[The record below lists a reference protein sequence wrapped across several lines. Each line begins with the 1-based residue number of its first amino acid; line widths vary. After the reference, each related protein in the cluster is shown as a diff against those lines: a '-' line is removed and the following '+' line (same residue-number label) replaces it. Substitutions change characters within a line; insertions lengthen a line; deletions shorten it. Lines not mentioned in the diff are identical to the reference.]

1 MANRGNVDVNERR
14 LRTIYECLDL
24 GNNKKAI
31 QEADKLLKKQRD
43 NQCAKVLK
51 ALALLNLGRDDE
63 SSCILQEVHSLQPTD
78 EATLQGMLIC
88 YRETHQFDLIA
99 NMYENAYKARPDS
112 EEILSALFMSYV
124 RLGYYKKQQQTAMLL
139 HKLKPTKNP
148 YYFWAVMSIVM
159 QAHTSEDRQQAKS
172 LYLPLAERMTLKY
185 IKEDKI
191 EAEAE
196 IHLYLIILKE
206 LEKWQEAIDLLQGP
220 LGEKFT
226 SEIDFRKKEIASLY
240 CKLKAWARAAESY
253 QTLLQDNPDDWSFW
267 SQYLTCVTEYVRSK
281 KDSNEEQ
288 NSESP
293 EQCTVEKAVSF
304 IEKISDE
311 NREIERPLRGPYLAH
326 LHLLNLFHNDNDYSD
341 AIGKPGDLLKQYFS
355 MFGDKARCYGDMRDY
370 LTMLGDKDKSQFLTS
385 INEDLRS
392 SMGDNS
398 QEFPQTVKAMQQHM
412 TYLRIERSLGNYQH
426 LSTEDQMSQVKD
438 LLKFYK
444 HGLTLGKDLLPTDI
458 QYADTYL
465 LLGMHLLLDIYNQ
478 TGDTGVLW
486 QIITHLEKGLKN
498 SPSNFQIK
506 LLLIRLYCTVGAF
519 GPCTDIYD
527 SMEAKH
533 IINDTLGYVVANHVN
548 RLGHFLSAHMM
559 YNTML
564 RFFSVNHKEITE
576 YLIPSY
582 KYGTFIKIYEFVQF
596 RERLQNSLQY
606 ASAIEESLLLDLVLE
621 TCNHNSTEMMLTS
634 MAIDPDVDRTKGE
647 KNLQDNRDFT
657 LLSNWDPPHGLT
669 LKELQEKSFMEEK
682 AWLKLHSYLLRTL
695 IASIYLGRHPDS
707 TTNTNNTTTNTN
719 NTNSSTTTTTATTN
733 NTSSHNGATPTPSSK
748 RPMVDV
754 LSDLKQLFQQHTT
767 IDCKHYTI
775 PIKYTI
781 HGPYPTRISSY
792 LLQNHHQVFLLMVE
806 LVLYVHRLSDSGFD
820 KADEEEE
827 KRIQT
832 SVISII
838 DGLVSKHKCSL
849 ISEENGKKTW
859 NLTLLENLVLLA
871 ETISHLTILAAVC
884 HRILKPMKTS
894 WVKKNK
900 KKKEVNIPQPKTFE
914 NFNSLTV
921 SLEKST
927 HELHKAVTDIN
938 PVFKVLDLHRLNLT
952 ESISSEE
959 EDVAM
964 EMMMWKRV
972 EESYQQSAH
981 QVTDLLHHKLE
992 YLSSLRL

>member
-1 MANRGNVDVNERR
+1 MASRGNVDVNERR

-24 GNNKKAI
+24 GNNKKAV

-51 ALALLNLGRDDE
+51 ALALLHLGRDDE

-99 NMYENAYKARPDS
+99 NMYENAYRARPDS

-124 RLGYYKKQQQTAMLL
+124 RLGYYKKQHQTAMLL

-159 QAHTSEDRQQAKS
+159 QAHTAEDRQQAKS

-240 CKLKAWARAAESY
+240 CKLKEWSKANVAY
-253 QTLLQDNPDDWSFW
+253 QALLQENPDDWSFW
-267 SQYLTCVTEYVRSK
+267 SQYLTCVTELVKCK
-281 KDSNEEQ
+281 KDSNEEDH
-288 NSESP
+288 SESSAH
-293 EQCTVEKAVSF
+293 CTIEKAVLF
-304 IEKISDE
+304 IEKLADE
-311 NREIERPLRGPYLAH
+311 NREIERPLRGPYLAR
-326 LHLLNLFHNDNDYSD
+326 LHLLKMFYNDNNDYSD
-341 AIGKPGDLLKQYFS
+341 IIGKPADLLKQYFS
-355 MFGDKARCYGDMRDY
+355 MFGDKARCFGDMREY
-370 LTMLGDKDKSQFLTS
+370 ITMLGDKDKSQFLTS
-385 INEDLRS
+385 INEDLRLN
-392 SMGDNS
+392 MGDNS

-412 TYLRIERSLGNYQH
+412 TCLRLERSLGNYEH
-426 LSTEDQMSQVKD
+426 MPTEDRMSQVKD

-444 HGLTLGKDLLPTDI
+444 HGLTLGKDLLATDI

-465 LLGMHLLLDIYNQ
+465 LLAMHLLLDIYNQ

-486 QIITHLEKGLKN
+486 QIIAQLEKGLKN

-582 KYGTFIKIYEFVQF
+582 KYGTFIKIHEFVQF

-621 TCNHNSTEMMLTS
+621 TCNHNSTEMMLTN

-647 KNLQDNRDFT
+647 KDLQDNRDFT
-657 LLSNWDPPHGLT
+657 LLSNWDPPDGQT

-695 IASIYLGRHPDS
+695 IAAIYLGRQPDS
-707 TTNTNNTTTNTN
+707 SATTTQNG
-719 NTNSSTTTTTATTN
+719 
-733 NTSSHNGATPTPSSK
+733 TSAVSK
-748 RPMVDV
+748 RPMVHV
-754 LSDLKQLFQQHTT
+754 LRDLKQLFQQHV
-767 IDCKHYTI
+767 IDCKHYKL

-806 LVLYVHRLSDSGFD
+806 HVLYIHLLYENGFD

-832 SVISII
+832 TVVSLV

-871 ETISHLTILAAVC
+871 ETISHITILAAVC

-900 KKKEVNIPQPKTFE
+900 KKKELNIPQPKTFE
-914 NFNSLTV
+914 NFNNLTA

-938 PVFKVLDLHRLNLT
+938 PVFKLLNLHHLNLT

-992 YLSSLRL
+992 YLSSLHL